1 MIDEHEDAAS
11 DFFPP
16 SFFLT
21 TQAAYCLLFLTVKS
35 WVNTQALT

>member
-11 DFFPP
+11 DFF
-16 SFFLT
+16 FFLT
-21 TQAAYCLLFLTVKS
+21 TQSAYCLLFLTVKS